1 MPYISYPNSS
11 MIRAPSLRRRRR
23 VRAYKILSYIFFA
36 RKTLSIMET
45 IIRER
50 RLMYMWL
57 LNVVG
62 GTAVSLFVIVVGIR
76 GLKIIFKVAKTG
88 LNRIDDWLEE
98 KIKG

>member
-1 MPYISYPNSS
+1 
-11 MIRAPSLRRRRR
+11 
-23 VRAYKILSYIFFA
+23 
-36 RKTLSIMET
+36 MET

-62 GTAVSLFVIVVGIR
+62 GTAVSLFVIVVGFR

-88 LNRIDDWLEE
+88 LNKLDDWLED